1 MGLPRGTGGW
11 ATMAHIDRDTRAA
24 HAHAQDEV
32 LHLAQAFLDY
42 MRVHW
47 AEVAPCS
54 CHQIEGHAPDC
65 AYERTVEH
73 LRVTFCAGR
82 AGG

>member
-1 MGLPRGTGGW
+1 MTPWEWMRSP
-11 ATMAHIDRDTRAA
+11 AA
-24 HAHAQDEV
+24 HAQEEV
-32 LHLAQAFLDY
+32 LLEAHAFLAY

-65 AYERTVEH
+65 AYERTMEC
-73 LRVTFCAGR
+73 LRVAFFAAR
-82 AGG
+82 ADA

>member
-1 MGLPRGTGGW
+1 
-11 ATMAHIDRDTRAA
+11 MANRDYEEKAA
-24 HAHAQDEV
+24 YARTQCAAQDEGMQR
-32 LHLAQAFLDY
+32 AQAFLDY

>member
-1 MGLPRGTGGW
+1 MQR
-11 ATMAHIDRDTRAA
+11 
-24 HAHAQDEV
+24 
-32 LHLAQAFLDY
+32 AQAFLDY